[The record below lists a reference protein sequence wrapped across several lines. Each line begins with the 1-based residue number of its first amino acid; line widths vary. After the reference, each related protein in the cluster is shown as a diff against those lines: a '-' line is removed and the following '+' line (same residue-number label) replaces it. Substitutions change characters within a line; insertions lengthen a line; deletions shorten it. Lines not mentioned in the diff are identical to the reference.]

1 MANITTIKKGNE
13 TMQLGISEDR
23 VNQLIDDKISAIPSG
38 GRDDAAGTDSKLYN
52 VTIIPS
58 SPELKQPTLDVTTGI
73 LDLGVDPILI
83 WKGGFDTLSS
93 IAGSNYRNIQ
103 CWESTKSSAIKFTYV
118 PKSGVINVIPYQI
131 AIPNN
136 ALLLGSLKLK
146 WNSDKT
152 KVANITSIDFPCKV
166 DIYNPDNSTQKL
178 ALTKDDVK
186 CYTTNRAVT
195 TFMIPITG
203 VNSVTIH
210 GLTADWNYSINGYPN
225 NNSVATTA
233 VGPGHVYDSGWLPK
247 GAITEDWPVK
257 VGLANNNTIKYIQI
271 CFRKANNSVFTEQDL
286 VSVIDSITLNTNGE
300 AWTSYMAKEMDAV
313 SRAVRNNTSSTPAS
327 TPTPAVPATPTP
339 TPAEVK
345 YVTGFIATDPI
356 KPNISTK
363 NLNIDFGTDGILYI
377 GKNHY
382 NLHGNYRNIPIY
394 ANGSD
399 TGATMVV
406 YNTVNNTMKTMTWDY
421 TPTADEAIVGTFRLK
436 YHTHEFVSCNFPF
449 EITIDGKNPNID
461 PDAGDAKD
469 YDVNVKSINHRGWF
483 ECPENTISAYRG
495 SAEHGFKYVETDVAF
510 TSDDVPVLLHDKTI
524 NRTGKNP
531 DGSPYATPN
540 TEIKDITFEEV
551 RKLDFGIVKDP
562 KFKGEK
568 IPSFEEFIKCCRN
581 LGLHPYIELKAD
593 TQYTEAQ
600 VRKVVDIVNLNGMK
614 GKVTYISFSDTDLM
628 YVKNYDPKAR
638 LGRVGG
644 KVVDE
649 TMINNLKA
657 LQTPTNEVFF
667 DGLAFDNNVLYM
679 TEDVAKKL
687 VAIDVPLEV
696 WTVDNEADVL
706 KLPSYVSGVTTN
718 KLHAGKVLA
727 KAELNK

>member
-23 VNQLIDDKISAIPSG
+23 VNQLIDDKISAMPTG
-38 GRDDAAGTDSKLYN
+38 GGGSATGTDSKLYD

-73 LDLGVDPILI
+73 LDLGVDPVLI
-83 WKGGFDTLSS
+83 WKGGFDALSS
-93 IAGSNYRNIQ
+93 ISGSNYRNIQ
-103 CWESTKSSAIKFTYV
+103 CWESSKSTAIKFIYV
-118 PKSGVINVIPYQI
+118 PKSGIINVLPYHI

-136 ALLLGSLKLK
+136 ALLLGSLRFK
-146 WNSDKT
+146 WNSDQT

-166 DIYNPDNSTQKL
+166 DIYNPDNSTQRL
-178 ALTKDDVK
+178 TLTKDDIK
-186 CYTTNRAVT
+186 CYTTSRAVT

-203 VNSVTIH
+203 VNSINLH
-210 GLTADWNYSINGYPN
+210 GLTDDWNYSINGYPN
-225 NNSVATTA
+225 NNRVATTA
-233 VGPGHVYDSGWLPK
+233 VGPGHVYDSGWLPNGSIK
-247 GAITEDWPVK
+247 ENWPVE
-257 VGLANNNTIKYIQI
+257 VGLANNKSIKYIQI
-271 CFRKANNSVFTEQDL
+271 CFRKANNGVFTEQDL
-286 VSVIDSITLNTNGE
+286 VSVIDSITLNTNGD

-313 SRAVRNNTSSTPAS
+313 SRAVRNNTSSS
-327 TPTPAVPATPTP
+327 TPTVTP

-356 KPNISTK
+356 KPNISKK

-394 ANGSD
+394 AAGSD

-406 YNTVNNTMKTMTWDY
+406 YNTVNNTMKTMTWYY

-469 YDVNVKSINHRGWF
+469 YDVNVKSVNHRGWW

-540 TEIKDITFEEV
+540 KEIKDITFEEV
-551 RKLDFGIVKDP
+551 RKLDFGIVRDP

-600 VRKVVDIVNLNGMK
+600 VQKVVDIVNLNGMK
-614 GKVTYISFSDTDLM
+614 GKVTYISFSDQDLM

-657 LQTPTNEVFF
+657 LKTPTNEVFF
-667 DGLAFDNNVLYM
+667 DGQAFDNNVLYM

-696 WTVDNEADVL
+696 WTVDNETDVL

-718 KLHAGKVLA
+718 KLNAGKVLA

>member
-1 MANITTIKKGNE
+1 
-13 TMQLGISEDR
+13 MQLGISEDR
-23 VNQLIDDKISAIPSG
+23 VNQLIDDKISAIMPTG
-38 GRDDAAGTDSKLYN
+38 GGGSATGTDSKLFD

-73 LDLGVDPILI
+73 LDLGVDPVLI
-83 WKGGFDTLSS
+83 WKGGFDALSS
-93 IAGSNYRNIQ
+93 ISGSNYRNIQ
-103 CWESTKSSAIKFTYV
+103 CWESSKSTAIKFIYV
-118 PKSGVINVIPYQI
+118 PKSGIINVLPYHI

-136 ALLLGSLKLK
+136 ALLLGSLRFK
-146 WNSDKT
+146 WNSDQT

-166 DIYNPDNSTQKL
+166 DIYNPDNSTQRL
-178 ALTKDDVK
+178 ALTKDDIK
-186 CYTTNRAVT
+186 CYTTSRAVT

-203 VNSVTIH
+203 VNSINLH
-210 GLTADWNYSINGYPN
+210 GLTNDWNYSINGYPN

-247 GAITEDWPVK
+247 GSIKENWPVE
-257 VGLANNNTIKYIQI
+257 VGLANNKSIKYIQI
-271 CFRKANNSVFTEQDL
+271 CFRKANNGVFTEQDL
-286 VSVIDSITLNTNGE
+286 VSVIDSITLNTNGD

-313 SRAVRNNTSSTPAS
+313 SRAVRNNTSSSTPAD
-327 TPTPAVPATPTP
+327 
-339 TPAEVK
+339 VK

-356 KPNISTK
+356 KPNISKK

-394 ANGSD
+394 ATGSD

-421 TPTADEAIVGTFRLK
+421 IPTADEAIVGTFRLK

-469 YDVNVKSINHRGWF
+469 YDVNVKSVNHRGWW

-540 TEIKDITFEEV
+540 KEIKDITFEEV
-551 RKLDFGIVKDP
+551 RKLDFGIVRDP

-600 VRKVVDIVNLNGMK
+600 VQKVVDIVNLNGMK

-657 LQTPTNEVFF
+657 LKTPTNEVFF